1 MLDKIVMW
9 IPIDDSLLDR
19 SEDGRYSIFN
29 FDLLDL
35 DLKIGS
41 YDVFKDHE
49 GNVKT
54 QVLHHVWSKIPTS
67 HTAMSFKLFHE
78 GFIHPYVELKCS
90 PAKIMQGH
98 NVYGTDWIEQGA
110 LEMLGFL
117 SEVQPTLYSM
127 LAISETEV
135 KQLDATYSFR
145 FRDDKE
151 AEKVLALMR
160 NVSTQHIRKSTKD
173 ATFKNT
179 LYFGSERCKRYARK
193 VYVKSNEFREQ
204 LEEQIKLAKKNDK
217 CAQRVV
223 SVMSDPDLQAF
234 AKGLLRFETGIK
246 AYAMKEQ
253 GIPTNLFQLIRYQ
266 RANPNFL
273 QALWLKSNDQLFK
286 AFEGENMKLSDHET
300 VFKKILEVHKTVSTE
315 KKICLRK
322 TNEMMD
328 FYLLLENIGV
338 EEVKKQYTLKRFLN
352 LFGELLESGFT
363 STVLQRLH
371 VNPVQNFDHVSVYIQ
386 LYKAF
391 KKEIPAGTV
400 SERKARNIE
409 KFYYDLER
417 FGFTEMKTK
426 YSRPQFDKLVASLK
440 KCGFSLVYIQNL
452 HVQSSNNVIPF
463 IKMFEMKF
471 EEQVPPNF
479 IEPVSTFNQRL
490 LKLVS

>member
-9 IPIDDSLLDR
+9 IPVDSSLVDTT
-19 SEDGRYSIFN
+19 SDGRHCIFG

-35 DLKIGS
+35 DLKVGS
-41 YDVFKDHE
+41 YDVFKDDE
-49 GNVKT
+49 GNVRT

-78 GFIHPYVELKCS
+78 GFTQPYVELKCS

-98 NVYGTDWIEQGA
+98 NVYGTDLIEQGA
-110 LEMLGFL
+110 LEMLGYL
-117 SEVQPTLYSM
+117 AETQPTLFGM
-127 LAISETEV
+127 LAVSETEV

-145 FRDDKE
+145 FRDDRE

-193 VYVKSNEFREQ
+193 VYVKSNEFHEQ
-204 LEEQIKLAKKNDK
+204 LGEQIKLAKKNDK
-217 CAQRVV
+217 CAERVV
-223 SVMSDPDLQAF
+223 KVMSDPDLQNY

-246 AYAMKEQ
+246 CYAMKEQ
-253 GIPTNLFQLIRYQ
+253 NIPTNLFQLIRYQ
-266 RANPNFL
+266 RANPTFL
-273 QALWLKSNDQLFK
+273 QDIWLKSNHQLFQ
-286 AFEGENMKLSDHET
+286 AFEGTNMKVSDHET
-300 VFKKILEVHKTVSTE
+300 VFKNILSVHKTVSTE
-315 KKICLRK
+315 KKICTRK
-322 TNEMMD
+322 ANEMMD
-328 FYLLLENIGV
+328 FYLLLENVGV
-338 EEVKKQYTLKRFLN
+338 DEAKKQYTLKRFLN

-363 STVLQRLH
+363 STVLQNIHLNPLH
-371 VNPVQNFDHVSVYIQ
+371 NFDHINVYIQ

-400 SERKARNIE
+400 SDRKARTIE
-409 KFYYDLER
+409 RFYYDLEK
-417 FGFTEMKTK
+417 FGFEEMRTK
-426 YSRPQFDKLVASLK
+426 YKKSQFANLVASLK
-440 KCGFSLVYIQNL
+440 KCGYSLVYLQNL
-452 HVQSSNNVIPF
+452 HVQNTNNIIPF

-471 EEQVPPNF
+471 EEQVPVGF
-479 IEPVSTFNQRL
+479 IEPISTFNQRQ

>member
-1 MLDKIVMW
+1 MNLFGSPVLDGTVTY
-9 IPIDDSLLDR
+9 DD
-19 SEDGRYSIFN
+19 G
-29 FDLLDL
+29 
-35 DLKIGS
+35 K
-41 YDVFKDHE
+41 
-49 GNVKT
+49 
-54 QVLHHVWSKIPTS
+54 
-67 HTAMSFKLFHE
+67 
-78 GFIHPYVELKCS
+78 
-90 PAKIMQGH
+90 
-98 NVYGTDWIEQGA
+98 
-110 LEMLGFL
+110 LGFYL
-117 SEVQPTLYSM
+117 PEADDQYYMTDADKMISAMENKTSDYFAKYESTKTMTASQERKMAEEYLDIIYTLAEDDNIAVAKKQDVLLTYLGEKFTGTVYTCKPTG
-127 LAISETEV
+127 
-135 KQLDATYSFR
+135 
-145 FRDDKE
+145 KE

-266 RANPNFL
+266 RENPNFL

-338 EEVKKQYTLKRFLN
+338 EEAKKQYTLKRFLN

-371 VNPVQNFDHVSVYIQ
+371 VNPLQNFDHVSVYIQ

-409 KFYYDLER
+409 KFYYDLSR
-417 FGFTEMKTK
+417 FGYEEMKTK
-426 YSRPQFDKLVASLK
+426 YGKSQFSNLVASLK

-452 HVQSSNNVIPF
+452 HVQSTNNVIPF